1 MPTATKRPAKSSP
14 RPRAVDPLYIKATEE
29 FRDHE
34 IFLFR
39 EVQHRLHVK
48 IEGEMRKRNGVKI
61 SLPLARVLHEI
72 SIDPG
77 LSNAQ
82 LARRLNV
89 TAQSMNGMV
98 VALEREGYIER
109 AVDPENAR
117 VLRCYAL
124 PAGVTLMRKG
134 IFNASAVFDS
144 VVGVLSG
151 RDRAELRRLLKLLME
166 KIHVD
171 ADMSAIL
178 DDVPG
183 KTRARAAGKRRGSR

>member
-1 MPTATKRPAKSSP
+1 MPPATKRSAKSSS
-14 RPRAVDPLYIKATEE
+14 RPPSVDPAYIKATEE

-34 IFLFR
+34 VVLFR

-48 IEGEMRKRNGVKI
+48 VESEIRKRNGVKI
-61 SLPLARVLHEI
+61 SFPLARVLHEI

-82 LARRLNV
+82 LARRVNV
-89 TAQSMNGMV
+89 TAQSMNGVV

-109 AVDPENAR
+109 TVDPENAR

-124 PAGVTLMRKG
+124 PAGVALMRKAV
-134 IFNASAVFDS
+134 FSASAAFDS
-144 VVGVLSG
+144 VLSVLSS
-151 RDRAELRRLLKLLME
+151 RDRAQLRRLLKLLIE

-178 DDVPG
+178 DDMPG
-183 KTRARAAGKRRGSR
+183 KTRGRAAGKRRGSR